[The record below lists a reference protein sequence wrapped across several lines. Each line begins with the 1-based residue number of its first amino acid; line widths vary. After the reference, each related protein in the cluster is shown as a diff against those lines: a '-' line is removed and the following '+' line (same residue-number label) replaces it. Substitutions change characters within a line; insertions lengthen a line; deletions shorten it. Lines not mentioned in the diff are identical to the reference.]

1 MKISKTQKLN
11 LLARF
16 NQKEFFLYGGQL
28 NNTKLGRFIL
38 IALLLHS
45 LVITFQF
52 LSLKKINDSQKP
64 PPIKVKYIHNQKPE
78 LLKKEYVTIDR
89 PKIKNNKQRQSKPS
103 KSIASAK
110 NKKQSKKKYSKQKK
124 TLKKNIPPPKTSK
137 SFNKIQ
143 QAQVRVNSKKNT
155 TPSKISK
162 LDTLPSQ
169 SSFPDSQGALA
180 MLDDLNLEKYT
191 AQKLKPQNEE
201 YLDHNKPIPLDTKET
216 KYVSYFNRIKQQIQ
230 LVWIYPIQAAEK
242 KISGQLTL
250 KFEISKDGNLLSVNL
265 TNSSGFNILDVA
277 AMKSVKEAA
286 PYYPFPM
293 TIKKKKLSILAT
305 FVYNP
310 NQHKPKAQ

>member
-1 MKISKTQKLN
+1 MKISNTQKLN

-45 LVITFQF
+45 LAITFQF
-52 LSLKKINDSQKP
+52 LSLKKIKASQKP

-78 LLKKEYVTIDR
+78 LLNKKDVTIDR

-110 NKKQSKKKYSKQKK
+110 SKKQSKKKYSKQKNNR
-124 TLKKNIPPPKTSK
+124 KKNIPPLKTRKPS
-137 SFNKIQ
+137 NKIQ
-143 QAQVRVNSKKNT
+143 QAQVRVNLKKT
-155 TPSKISK
+155 TIPSKISK
-162 LDTLPSQ
+162 LNTLPSQ
-169 SSFPDSQGALA
+169 SSFSDSQGALA
-180 MLDDLNLEKYT
+180 MLDDLNLGKYAT
-191 AQKLKPQNEE
+191 QILKAQNEE
-201 YLDHNKPIPLDTKET
+201 YLDDNKPIPLDTKEA

-230 LVWIYPIQAAEK
+230 LVWSYPIQAAEK

-250 KFEISKDGNLLSVNL
+250 KFEISSNGNLLSVNL

-277 AMKSVKEAA
+277 AIKSVKEAA

-293 TIKKKKLSILAT
+293 GIKKKKLSILAT

-310 NQHKPKAQ
+310 NQHKPKSR

>member
-1 MKISKTQKLN
+1 MKISKIQKLN

-16 NQKEFFLYGGQL
+16 NQKEFLLYGGQL

-38 IALLLHS
+38 IALLLH
-45 LVITFQF
+45 LLAITFQF
-52 LSLKKINDSQKP
+52 LNLKKINDAQKP
-64 PPIKVKYIHNQKPE
+64 PLIKIKYIHDQKPE
-78 LLKKEYVTIDR
+78 LLKKEVTIDR

-110 NKKQSKKKYSKQKK
+110 SKKQTKKKDPKQKK
-124 TLKKNIPPPKTSK
+124 ARKKNIPPLKTSELFK
-137 SFNKIQ
+137 KIQ
-143 QAQVRVNSKKNT
+143 QAQVRVNSKKTT
-155 TPSKISK
+155 TPSRISK
-162 LDTLPSQ
+162 LKTLPSQ
-169 SSFPDSQGALA
+169 SSFSDLQGALA

-191 AQKLKPQNEE
+191 KQKLNVPNEE
-201 YLDHNKPIPLDTKET
+201 PLDDNKPIPLDTKEA

-230 LVWIYPIQAAEK
+230 LVWTYPIQAAEK

-250 KFEISKDGNLLSVNL
+250 KFEISRDGNLLSVGL

-277 AMKSVKEAA
+277 AIKSVKEAA
-286 PYYPFPM
+286 PYYPFPI

-310 NQHKPKAQ
+310 NQYKPKD